1 MKKNSFIYLI
11 VVFFAF
17 LIGAVVSSCDDNKDD
32 ALSAG
37 LFIKVFSPT
46 KIVEGQEVIIT
57 GTGLDKVTSVV
68 FPGGVSVATIKVVTP
83 NDIRVITPAG
93 ISPEGGELTVQAG
106 NESVTARVP
115 VTIGNPSAATLSPSD
130 KAAIGE
136 ELTITGTDMEF
147 FEKAIFP
154 GEDGNI
160 TVTAIDFSR
169 KSTSLLKLKVPA
181 GIKDGMAQIRLL
193 TCAAKETLLPELEL
207 IAVVPGEKGPF
218 EGEWIWASA
227 PAWGNGGYLASRGPE
242 WWVVPVGPELDKY
255 GQAPGE
261 GMADASMVFSG
272 PFLTK
277 KRSDGTTV
285 TGRYTVDMTKT
296 KTDGNGSVWAVGQL
310 VTQDVTPLCGR
321 WPAEGGE
328 YDIYTYDILEFT
340 SDRIVLSYAP
350 DGTGAWGD
358 AYFWVFQRK
367 GSGTSTYPVDLDLTQ
382 GETITL
388 DGIDD
393 IADWWIDPDFL
404 TRIDGSDNKFTF
416 QAMNGNYRINADNTH
431 KYFIVEA
438 LSGGEPA
445 RLETDGTGAIWVI
458 GDGGIGK
465 PSNANGINWT
475 ESKALCMAPIGNKKY
490 RITLVAGSQIGTD
503 AINFKFFHQKG
514 WGGEFTNDMIS
525 TASDLILLGDGS
537 NGADPGNLNL
547 QPGVTLESGAAYEF
561 IVDLSSGVNSAVLT
575 VTKK

>member
-1 MKKNSFIYLI
+1 MKTNSFIYPI
-11 VVFFAF
+11 VVCFAF
-17 LIGAVVSSCDDNKDD
+17 FMGAAVSSCNDNKGD

-37 LFIKVFSPT
+37 LSIKIFSPT
-46 KIVEGQEVIIT
+46 KVVEGQEVMIT
-57 GTGLDKVTSVV
+57 GTGLDGVTSVV
-68 FPGGVSVATIKVVTP
+68 FPGGVSVTAIKVVTS

-130 KAAIGE
+130 KAAISE

-154 GEDGNI
+154 GEEDDM
-160 TVTAIDFSR
+160 TVTAIDFVR

-181 GIKDGMAQIRLL
+181 GIKGGMAHIRLV
-193 TCAAKETLLPELEL
+193 TCGGKDVLLPELEL
-207 IAVVPGEKGPF
+207 IAAVLGEKGPF
-218 EGEWIWASA
+218 EGEWVWAST
-227 PAWGNGGYLASRGPE
+227 PAWGNGGYLASRKPE
-242 WWVVPVGPELDKY
+242 WWIVPVGPELDKY

-261 GMADASMVFSG
+261 GVAEASMVFSG

-277 KRSDGTTV
+277 KRSDGTV
-285 TGRYTVDMTKT
+285 ATGLYTVDMTKT
-296 KTDGNGSVWAVGQL
+296 KTDGNGEVWAVGQL
-310 VTQDVTPLCGR
+310 VTQNVTPLCGR
-321 WPAEGGE
+321 WPAEGEE
-328 YDIYTYDILEFT
+328 YDIYTYDIVEFT
-340 SDRIVLSYAP
+340 PDRIVLSYAP

-367 GSGTSTYPVDLDLTQ
+367 GSSSSTYPVDLDLTQ
-382 GETITL
+382 GQTVTF

-404 TRIDGSDNKFTF
+404 TRIDESDNKFTF
-416 QAMNGNYRINADNTH
+416 QAMNGNYRINADKTN

-445 RLETDGTGAIWVI
+445 KLEADGTGAVWVI

-475 ESKALCMAPIGNKKY
+475 ESKALCLAPIGNKKY
-490 RITLVAGSQIGTD
+490 RITLVAGNQIETD
-503 AINFKFFHQKG
+503 AINFKFFCQKG
-514 WGGEFTNDMIS
+514 WGGEFTNDKIS
-525 TASDLILLGDGS
+525 TTSDLILIGDGN

-547 QPGVTLESGAAYEF
+547 KPGVTLEDGVAYEF
-561 IVDLSSGVNSAVLT
+561 VLDLSGGRDNAVLT
-575 VTKK
+575 VTQK